1 MLEEVKA
8 KTGLPLIS
16 DIHEAAQ
23 VPHKRHPDF
32 ENDVIPAELI
42 FRGQRLTGS
51 GV

>member
-1 MLEEVKA
+1 MLEEVKG

-23 VPHKRHPDF
+23 VLRKRP
-32 ENDVIPAELI
+32 ENENGVIPAELI

-51 GV
+51 GVQ